1 MFWKRNLNSLAKLLM
16 ITIILCAGT
25 CAVMGQDSKAAAGED
40 KALWK
45 DGATGLTWTT
55 KDNGSSVSPNQAI
68 DYCGKLRS
76 GGYSDWRMPTIDEL
90 EALYDSKLSK
100 QQYKV
105 KGPIQ
110 LGDSCIMS
118 STTNSSGEAWSF
130 CFNYGGRTL
139 ASGTGCGSSGRA
151 LCVRSPAK

>member
-1 MFWKRNLNSLAKLLM
+1 MFSQRNFNSLAKLLLM
-16 ITIILCAGT
+16 TIILCAGT
-25 CAVMGQDSKAAAGED
+25 CAVMGQDSKVAAGDD

-45 DGATGLTWTT
+45 DGATGLTWAT
-55 KDNGSSVSPNQAI
+55 KDSDSSVSLNQAI

-100 QQYKV
+100 QYKV

-110 LGDSCIMS
+110 LSDSCILS
-118 STTNSSGEAWSF
+118 SATNSSGEPWSF
-130 CFNYGGRTL
+130 CFSYGGRTL

-151 LCVRSPAK
+151 LCVRGAAK